1 MKTFEDQ
8 LSEISRK
15 QGIAVN
21 EIVSLC
27 KENEE
32 ILARQKVRLIGLAR
46 FSNHCNC
53 NNASITLRKT

>member
-1 MKTFEDQ
+1 LVNAINDLQHEADLMKTFEVQ
-8 LSEISRK
+8 LSDISRK

-32 ILARQKVRLIGLAR
+32 ILARQKV
-46 FSNHCNC
+46 
-53 NNASITLRKT
+53 